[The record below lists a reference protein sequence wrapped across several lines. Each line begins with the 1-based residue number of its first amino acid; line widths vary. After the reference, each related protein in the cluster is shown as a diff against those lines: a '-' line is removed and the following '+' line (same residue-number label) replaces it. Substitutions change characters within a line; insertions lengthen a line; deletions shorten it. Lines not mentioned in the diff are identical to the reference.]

1 MSIYIIYI
9 YISLYIYIYLFIHI
23 YIHIY
28 IYKHLIIYIHTV
40 HIIESELMAFA
51 QETFS
56 VCKTMQ
62 HLILNLSFGQ

>member
-1 MSIYIIYI
+1 MYIYIYKEIYI
-9 YISLYIYIYLFIHI
+9 YIR
-23 YIHIY
+23 
-28 IYKHLIIYIHTV
+28 TV

>member
-1 MSIYIIYI
+1 MYV
-9 YISLYIYIYLFIHI
+9 YIYIYCMYI
-23 YIHIY
+23 YIN
-28 IYKHLIIYIHTV
+28 IYIHTV